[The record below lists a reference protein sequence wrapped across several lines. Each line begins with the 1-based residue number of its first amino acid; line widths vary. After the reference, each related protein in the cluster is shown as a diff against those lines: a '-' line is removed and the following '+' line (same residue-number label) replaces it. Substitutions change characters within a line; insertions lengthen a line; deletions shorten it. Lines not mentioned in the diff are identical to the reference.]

1 MYLPS
6 IPAAVGMCHGSK
18 KCIDENMICLVHGA
32 KRDPAADLSSVLR
45 DLLLLV
51 VIMAPQCHAYD
62 FIGAV
67 KSLFRAPARA
77 PRLTVGA
84 AVSAHALRNLAF
96 FGSAVNPVEAKVV
109 EVCLCWWSAE
119 LVEAVKSFKG
129 ARRPEMCTESGSIGQ
144 YCAAS
149 FGWRGAMDG
158 ESVGVML
165 KDKLDKAQE
174 MREIEWS
181 WDEYDRCIRERSDD
195 APPRRQSVLVL
206 VGSKVELPCPGICFP
221 PESEAQSPWHRV
233 DPLSKSSIAPVA
245 FGKGDT
251 RRQLMGY
258 GALTVTDALP
268 SDTGFYRCMW
278 AGREYA
284 TYHLQVVAREP
295 YSMGNNRTLPKEA
308 AIMTL
313 LLDIFPEGL
322 PCRSALIPNVIS
334 SVLKDHW
341 SVHMIGLCSE
351 ACVRGKGIVVVTD
364 SSGLVEEVVDNSRG
378 IFSLRQ
384 KILELPKRVRRRTVS
399 RVRGSEV
406 LLSCSRQRFNSKF
419 YQWRNGSVLL
429 NPMVVSQLSDGRVK
443 IDLANNLHILRAEFW
458 DTGIYKVFIE
468 FLLGLAFLCS

>member
-1 MYLPS
+1 
-6 IPAAVGMCHGSK
+6 
-18 KCIDENMICLVHGA
+18 
-32 KRDPAADLSSVLR
+32 
-45 DLLLLV
+45 
-51 VIMAPQCHAYD
+51 MASQCHAYD

-67 KSLFRAPARA
+67 KSLFKAR
-77 PRLTVGA
+77 
-84 AVSAHALRNLAF
+84 
-96 FGSAVNPVEAKVV
+96 
-109 EVCLCWWSAE
+109 EV
-119 LVEAVKSFKG
+119 
-129 ARRPEMCTESGSIGQ
+129 
-144 YCAAS
+144 
-149 FGWRGAMDG
+149 
-158 ESVGVML
+158 
-165 KDKLDKAQE
+165 
-174 MREIEWS
+174 EWS
-181 WDEYDRCIRERSDD
+181 WDEYERCIRERSDD
-195 APPRRQSVLVL
+195 ALPRRQSVLVL

-245 FGKGDT
+245 LGKGDT

-258 GALTVTDALP
+258 GALVVTDALP

-295 YSMGNNRTLPKEA
+295 YSMVWENEHNSTEERADVTGLPLVTWLEWSEWSSCDRCGSVGRRRRAGICTVGYKGTNGTLPKEA

-313 LLDIFPEGL
+313 LLSLFPEGL
-322 PCRSALIPNVIS
+322 PCRSALIPKVIS

-351 ACVRGKGIVVVTD
+351 PCVQGKGIVVVTD

-384 KILELPKRVRRRTVS
+384 KILELPKRARRRTVS

-406 LLSCSRQRFNSKF
+406 LLSCSRRRFNSKF

-458 DTGIYKVFIE
+458 DTGIYNCYDGSSLVATVRLVITRPSVMAR
-468 FLLGLAFLCS
+468 LHVYASYVNVAALSGVIVLVAISVIRGSNS